1 MHRIKCSPSSGLEF
15 FANAITPIKQNVD
28 TMAVN
33 TLNISTRNWVVVKY
47 NESFYAGEVAQVLVN
62 DIEVSAMENWPKQ
75 EDKVFYNIS
84 EAIKVDDDELRES
97 EKFSSNF
104 VFDESDVFQNASW
117 NNFPK
122 SRSKP
127 GTLEEKIAQ
136 IREERRQKKLNK
148 PPKIEKDVAEDE
160 MEGGEKEESQEQNGV
175 LESETEEM
183 AVLSS
188 ENEDKDDVLKVKK
201 KKKKKKGLF
210 EIDKVVSVSA
220 NAV

>member
-1 MHRIKCSPSSGLEF
+1 MALLNEFGVIRTLDDTEVIASDVDSS
-15 FANAITPIKQNVD
+15 D
-28 TMAVN
+28 
-33 TLNISTRNWVVVKY
+33 
-47 NESFYAGEVAQVLVN
+47 
-62 DIEVSAMENWPKQ
+62 
-75 EDKVFYNIS
+75 
-84 EAIKVDDDELRES
+84 VDDDELRES

-148 PPKIEKDVAEDE
+148 PPKIEKDEAEDE
-160 MEGGEKEESQEQNGV
+160 MEGEEKEESQEQNGV

-188 ENEDKDDVLKVKK
+188 ENEDKD
-201 KKKKKKGLF
+201 GLEQKRSIKEQF
-210 EIDKVVSVSA
+210 VQCREKLEHKPNLESSMSFNPDEKQEEQHRY
-220 NAV
+220 